1 MVDLDR
7 NVSADTRFMVAGR
20 GELEVAT
27 EKEKA
32 ADAER
37 PEGTRGGQRGPW
49 QNVAVYERNARYKYA
64 VHRRP
69 SCVGG

>member
-32 ADAER
+32 ADAEAS
-37 PEGTRGGQRGPW
+37 RGNERGATGSVAKCSSLRTQR
-49 QNVAVYERNARYKYA
+49 
-64 VHRRP
+64 
-69 SCVGG
+69 